1 MDKYKEL
8 SMRSAKL
15 AASVLLSVSMLI
27 GSAWAQSASGSILGR
42 VTDPQGAAVPNAN
55 ITVINVATQVTN
67 KTQSDSEGSYRVLN
81 LPIGIYKVTAEH
93 EGFAKLVTE
102 DRTLQINQQE
112 RMDLKLVVGARAEIV
127 EVTDVGTDV
136 ETVSPTLG
144 DSVTSRPIVNLPLNG
159 RNVLDLAL
167 LQPGVTEDNPDDTG
181 AGTFNIAGG
190 RADSVTFL
198 LDGGEDNDLL
208 DNSVVFTPNPD
219 AVAEFRILKS
229 NYSAEYGRN
238 AGGIVS
244 LVTKSGTN
252 QLHGTLFDF
261 ARNDAFN
268 ANDYF
273 DIRAGNPREVLKRQ
287 QFGLTLG
294 GPILLPKIH
303 GRDKFFWFFSYQG
316 QRQTEK
322 AAQPGLN
329 VYTPAELNGDFS
341 GAPYASDI
349 ATFLQANPYFQANP
363 ALAAQGIIDPTKIN
377 SIAQNYIKAGLMP
390 TAPNGVLNAQSV
402 ATDNRN
408 ELTFK
413 FDFNVTA
420 KDRLSVTLGRNTNPS
435 LVPFAETAPNPA
447 TTPGFATIV
456 DNDQYFLN
464 TAFTHTFS
472 SNLLNEFRFTTQ
484 RSTTLNAEPAS
495 PAKSI
500 TAATLGVGITPDDPT
515 GPPRIAF
522 YQSGTVVG
530 FNYQGPTTFADNT
543 FSYLDT
549 FSWVKGRHSMKF
561 GFNFSDFQDNVTF
574 DYLVNGEFDFDGSA
588 GGIGS
593 GHDLADFLFG
603 LPDFYSQFP
612 RAPSNIRT
620 RDYYAFAQDEWR
632 VTPRLVLSYGLR
644 YEYGTPKRD
653 TLGRSFSVIPGL
665 QSTRFVNAP
674 LGLVF
679 PGDKGAPNGVNFP
692 NKTNFAPRFGFAWDP
707 QGDAKTSVRGG
718 IGMFYDILKG
728 EDNLQFNG
736 QAPFFSSVS
745 LQSFS
750 PLNGT
755 PPTVNYL
762 AQPFLA
768 NGATNPF
775 PSQPPTSNLDFNA
788 AGFIPFGGSSVYF
801 VDPHLRTPY
810 SYQYNLSIQRE
821 VARNLMLEL
830 AYVGSSSHG
839 LTSLLDINPF
849 ALGATTNRILGPN
862 FGFLDEFKNVVNANY
877 NGLDASLTKQ
887 VSNSKSFG
895 NTYFTL
901 AYTWAKSI
909 DNASGFSNR
918 NFQVPSYQPALFRSV
933 SDFDLRNRIVF
944 SGGWD
949 LPFDNL
955 WASSPKRLTSGWS
968 LYPIVSWRTGFPL
981 DVLAGYRQDSGDPG
995 PSGAGDANLVRA
1007 DLAGSSV
1014 PTVDPRAHPDPV
1026 TGGNIYFPASIFS
1039 IPSDPSTAPT
1049 YGSLPRNFFR
1059 GPGRTNVDMA
1069 VAKTTNLYSERVS
1082 LEFRV
1087 EAFNVFNHAEFAN
1100 PDTTFGSPTFGEI
1113 TSTTI
1118 GILETQ
1124 RILQLGARIKF

>member
-1 MDKYKEL
+1 V
-8 SMRSAKL
+8 RSAKV
-15 AASVLLSVSMLI
+15 AVSVLLFVAISI

-42 VTDPQGAAVPNAN
+42 VVDPQGAAVPNTK
-55 ITVINVATQVTN
+55 ITVTNVATLVSS
-67 KTQSDSEGSYRVLN
+67 KTQSDAEGNYRVLN
-81 LPIGIYKVTAEH
+81 LPIGTYKVTAEH
-93 EGFAKLVTE
+93 DGFAKLVTE
-102 DRTLQINQQE
+102 GRALQINQQE
-112 RMDLKLVVGARAEIV
+112 RMDLKLVVGGRSETV

-167 LQPGVTEDNPDDTG
+167 LQPGVTEDNPDDQG

-287 QFGLTLG
+287 QFGVTLG
-294 GPILLPKIH
+294 GPILLPKIN
-303 GRDKFFWFFSYQG
+303 GKDKFFWFFSYQG

-322 AAQPGLN
+322 ASQPGLV
-329 VYTPAELNGDFS
+329 VYTPAELNGNFS
-341 GAPYASDI
+341 AAPYASDI
-349 ATFLQANPYFQANP
+349 ATFLLANPFFQQNST
-363 ALAAQGIIDPTKIN
+363 LAAQGIIDPTKIN
-377 SIAQNYIKAGLMP
+377 SVAQNYIKAGLIP
-390 TAPNGVLNAQSV
+390 TAPSGVLNAQSV

-435 LVPFAETAPNPA
+435 LVPFPETSPATPFNPA
-447 TTPGFATIV
+447 SVPGFPTTSE
-456 DNDQYFLN
+456 NDQYFLN
-464 TAFTHTFS
+464 AAFTHTFTP
-472 SNLLNEFRFTTQ
+472 NVLNEFRFTTQ
-484 RSTTLNAEPAS
+484 RSTTLQAQPDS
-495 PAKSI
+495 PAKSL
-500 TAATLGVGITPDDPT
+500 TAAGLGVGVTPDDPT

-522 YQSGTVVG
+522 EQSGTVIG
-530 FNYQGPTTFADNT
+530 FYYQGPTRFADNT

-549 FSWVKGRHSMKF
+549 FSWVKGHHNLKF
-561 GFNFSDFQDNVTF
+561 GFNFSNFQDNVTF
-574 DYLVNGEFDFDGSA
+574 DYYVNGEFDFDGSA
-588 GGIGS
+588 GGIGT
-593 GHDLADFLFG
+593 GHDIADFLLG
-603 LPDFYSQFP
+603 LPDFYTQFP

-620 RDYYAFAQDEWR
+620 RDYYAFGQDEWR
-632 VTPRLVLSYGLR
+632 ATQRLVLTYGLR
-644 YEYGTPKRD
+644 YEYGTPKLD
-653 TLGRSFSVIPGL
+653 TQGRSFSFIPGL

-674 LGLVF
+674 QGLVF
-679 PGDKGAPNGVNFP
+679 PGDNGAPRGSNFP
-692 NKTNFAPRFGFAWDP
+692 NKKNFAPRFGFAWDP
-707 QGDAKTSVRGG
+707 QGNAKTSIRGG

-736 QAPFFSSVS
+736 QAPFFSSAN
-745 LQSFS
+745 LFFN
-750 PLNGT
+750 PLSGN
-755 PPTVNYL
+755 PTTEVNYL
-762 AQPFLA
+762 SQPFV
-768 NGATNPF
+768 ATQTVNPF
-775 PSQPPTSNLDFNA
+775 PSKPPSSNLNFGA
-788 AGFIPFGGSSVYF
+788 AGFLPFGGPSVYF
-801 VDPHLRTPY
+801 VDPRIRTPY
-810 SYQYNLSIQRE
+810 SYQYNLSLQRE
-821 VARNLMLEL
+821 LKKNLMLEL

-839 LTSLLDINPF
+839 LTSLQDINPF

-862 FGFLDEFKNVVNANY
+862 FGFLDEFKNVSNANY

-887 VSNSKSFG
+887 LSNSKSFG

-909 DNASGFSNR
+909 DNASGFENR
-918 NFQVPSYQPALFRSV
+918 NFQVPSYQPDLFRSV

-955 WASSPKRLTSGWS
+955 WAAGPKRLTSGWS

-981 DVLAGYRQDSGDPG
+981 DALAGYRQDSADPG

-1007 DLAGSSV
+1007 DVAGNSV
-1014 PTVDPRAHPDPV
+1014 PTLDPRSHPDPV
-1026 TGGNIYFPASIFS
+1026 TGGNVYFPPSIFS
-1039 IPSDPSTAPT
+1039 IPPDPSPVPT
-1049 YGSLPRNFFR
+1049 YGTLPRNSFR
-1059 GPGRTNVDMA
+1059 GPGRTNFDLA
-1069 VAKTTNLYSERVS
+1069 VAKTTSLYRERVG

-1100 PDTTFGSPTFGEI
+1100 PDTSFGSPTFGEI

-1118 GILETQ
+1118 GVLETQ